1 MRALCRTPRFRPRRA
16 PPRALILPL
25 ACLLLST
32 PPSAVWAA
40 GDAAFEAASLISAEG
55 IQGHSFSV
63 VQERTTDGRPWIV
76 MKAEY
81 SAVLQA
87 KPEEILAVLSAYEDI
102 PSVFKRITRVEVIYD
117 KGAEARTRQ
126 TTTVRA
132 LGLAFT
138 NTLEFLLRYERPS
151 PGTVKQTFTMV
162 GSDGSSLKSEGSW
175 TIESLAPA
183 PAAAFAEPAG
193 AAAALLPAS
202 GAGPASPA
210 PRCKVLYK
218 VENWLEPRYPLQE
231 TIMRAFGSRDMED
244 LFIQLA
250 DAVRRNR

>member
-1 MRALCRTPRFRPRRA
+1 
-16 PPRALILPL
+16 
-25 ACLLLST
+25 LLLFT
-32 PPSAVWAA
+32 LPSAVWAA
-40 GDAAFEAASLISAEG
+40 GDATSEAASLMSAEG

-76 MKAEY
+76 MRAEY

-87 KPEEILAVLSAYEDI
+87 EPEEILAVLSAYEDL

-117 KGAEARTRQ
+117 KGAEAMTRQ

-138 NTLEFLLRYERPS
+138 NTLEFLVRYERPS

-162 GSDGSSLKSEGSW
+162 GGDGSALISDGSW
-175 TIESLAPA
+175 TIETLAPA
-183 PAAAFAEPAG
+183 PATAS
-193 AAAALLPAS
+193 AAAS
-202 GAGPASPA
+202 AGKPLC
-210 PRCKVLYK
+210 RVVHK

-244 LFIQLA
+244 LFTQLA
-250 DAVRRNR
+250 DAIQRNRAKRS